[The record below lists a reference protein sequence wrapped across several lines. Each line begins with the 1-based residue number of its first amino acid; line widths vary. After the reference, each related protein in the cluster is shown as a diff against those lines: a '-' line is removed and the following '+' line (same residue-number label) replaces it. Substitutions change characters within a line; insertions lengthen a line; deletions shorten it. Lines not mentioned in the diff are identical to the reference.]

1 MTLEAPAVSPNET
14 ISAIDGE
21 PARPQEAAQ
30 AQSPAPAQSVDA
42 EVLTELRRGSTFG
55 RTLTRPMRELLNM
68 LVADETT
75 PERVLLEG
83 GHVFD
88 PFRRARIRNRVN
100 RLIAMRFVS
109 RDGDNLRPTIAG
121 IGAVRPLSTAAQLV
135 RHH

>member
-1 MTLEAPAVSPNET
+1 MTLEAPAVSPNDT
-14 ISAIDGE
+14 IGTIEVE
-21 PARPQEAAQ
+21 PARPERSAQ
-30 AQSPAPAQSVDA
+30 KPTQSVDA

-75 PERVLLEG
+75 PEQVLLEG

-109 RDGDNLRPTIAG
+109 REGGNLRPTIAG